1 MESQISNYRLERWIA
16 LFLSLLF
23 LLPFVAQAQAQ
34 EIALVCS
41 DNSAWLEPNGAT
53 TPAHAWV
60 LPAKHLEAGPV
71 TTATCNDVPQP
82 TPARIAFNGAQSTLH
97 WRCNPS
103 SVEGF
108 KQCALLL
115 DEQVLTWRMALDD
128 QEMRV
133 LVSFAGDADR
143 DGRLDLL
150 LDISRNG
157 SEWHPALF
165 LSSAAKKGQLV
176 AKVAEAVVTTPEL

>member
-1 MESQISNYRLERWIA
+1 MESQITNYRLERWIA

-23 LLPFVAQAQAQ
+23 LLPFVAEAQ
-34 EIALVCS
+34 EIALVCT
-41 DNSAWLEPNGAT
+41 DGSAWLERQDAN

-71 TTATCNDVPQP
+71 TTAACNDVPQA

-97 WRCNPS
+97 WRCAPS

-115 DEQVLTWRMALDD
+115 DAQVLTWRMALDD

-150 LDISRNG
+150 VDISRNG

-165 LSSAAKKGQLV
+165 LSSAAKQGEVV
-176 AKVAEAVVTTPEL
+176 AKVAEAVVATPEL